1 MWTWCFFNKHAATLS
16 LNTLLYWLV
25 YTADHLHTGLSAAEH
40 RWGLTKQNRTTHA
53 HTFATKQLF
62 LISGVQASLLL
73 LHIFKHRIYFR
84 KSKITETNTCN
95 LVCKH
100 TSVSRTQDMLL
111 QSHAELIVSG
121 CVWVHRRV
129 SGSPPDTWCQKHGS
143 SRTFQ
148 LYLLVILLCIHSW
161 RDNSTKNENS
171 VIIYSPS
178 CALNPFKFLFFCR
191 TQKEMF

>member
-1 MWTWCFFNKHAATLS
+1 MHIHLQLNNCFLLVVFKHHYYCCTY
-16 LNTLLYWLV
+16 LNT
-25 YTADHLHTGLSAAEH
+25 A
-40 RWGLTKQNRTTHA
+40 
-53 HTFATKQLF
+53 F
-62 LISGVQASLLL
+62 ISEKV
-73 LHIFKHRIYFR
+73 
-84 KSKITETNTCN
+84 KITETNTCN

-100 TSVSRTQDMLL
+100 TSISRTQDMLL

-129 SGSPPDTWCQKHGS
+129 SGSPPDTWCLKHGS